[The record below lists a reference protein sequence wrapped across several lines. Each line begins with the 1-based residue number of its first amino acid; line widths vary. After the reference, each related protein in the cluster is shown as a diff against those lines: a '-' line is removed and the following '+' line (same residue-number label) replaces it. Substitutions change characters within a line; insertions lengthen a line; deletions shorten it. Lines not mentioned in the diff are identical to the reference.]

1 MKVDELISKA
11 KDSITVKRVY
21 GEPYVQDGLTV
32 IPAALV
38 AGGGGGGAGHD
49 ESGGDG
55 EGGGFGMT
63 GRPAGVFV
71 IKGDEVTW
79 RPAVDPNRIVTVAGL
94 VAIVWLATRPFAR
107 RRA

>member
-1 MKVDELISKA
+1 MKVDELISRA

-21 GEPYVQDGLTV
+21 GEPYERDGSRSSRQRWS
-32 IPAALV
+32 PGAE
-38 AGGGGGGAGHD
+38 AGGSGHD

-55 EGGGFGMT
+55 EGGGFGMA

-79 RPAVDPNRIVTVAGL
+79 HPAVDPNRMATVAGL
-94 VAIVWLATRPFAR
+94 VAIVWLATRALSR
-107 RRA
+107 RRG